1 MASAIS
7 PPIPD
12 SSLSEPTVELLRCEA
27 VLELG
32 KKLTQELDLDKSVDT
47 LGRWMAHYI
56 AELMQEAEQ
65 AVEEE
70 RIEKRRVCAE
80 AILSLWKHR
89 AGLAE
94 HSTPLSE
101 FRPLLEFLHDLNP
114 KSTRPCYS
122 DPSEKITE
130 EYQLDESQTQS
141 LQLIESIDTTAKILI
156 RHALM
161 CASTSAAIGSKEW
174 LNLIENAGLEDDPE
188 TFLAKLMYGEA
199 DTHFGAHSD
208 KKKYQELE
216 KRINQLESFSKV
228 AQCFAADWR
237 KHLANAEAQ
246 DAIEE

>member
-1 MASAIS
+1 M
-7 PPIPD
+7 
-12 SSLSEPTVELLRCEA
+12 LRCEA

-101 FRPLLEFLHDLNP
+101 FRPLLEFLRDLNP

-130 EYQLDESQTQS
+130 EYQLDEPQTQS
-141 LQLIESIDTTAKILI
+141 LQLIKSIDTTAKILI

-161 CASTSAAIGSKEW
+161 CASTSAAIGSEEW
-174 LNLIENAGLEDDPE
+174 LSLIEKAGLEDDPE
-188 TFLAKLMYGEA
+188 ILLAKLMYGEA
-199 DTHFGAHSD
+199 DTHFGALSH
-208 KKKYQELE
+208 KGKFHELE
-216 KRINQLESFSKV
+216 ERINQLENFGTM
-228 AQCFAADWR
+228 AQFFATEWR
-237 KHLANAEAQ
+237 KHLANAKAQ
-246 DAIEE
+246 DTIEE